1 MNENVEKQEIKIS
14 KQKINDIKRNV
25 LYAYL
30 ISFIILLVNS
40 FFLDL
45 DLSIEHSSKDY
56 YGYSYWVTNEGY
68 KDDFRGLFTFGS
80 DTFESSWIVKIFNL
94 ETSSL
99 SYDTRHNFLSKTLL
113 GNIPYVIFGNF
124 MLLTL
129 LAIVIY
135 FARREFIKFRSKYT
149 IKIEDSENSN
159 LIQKNNE
166 KHLQIDYLTKLK
178 QAYKTGLLTEDEY
191 NRKISETN
199 KTTEFNLTEEHL
211 KKSIEEKIEEEK
223 EKFRKLHSDGVFTYD
238 EMQEKFRQ
246 IEKYH
251 QSKEVH

>member
-30 ISFIILLVNS
+30 ISFIILLLNS

-68 KDDFRGLFTFGS
+68 KDDFRGFFKFGS

-94 ETSSL
+94 DTSSL
-99 SYDTRHNFLSKTLL
+99 GYDTRHNFLLKTLL
-113 GNIPYVIFGNF
+113 GNIPYVIFGNLI
-124 MLLTL
+124 LLTL
-129 LAIVIY
+129 LAIIIY
-135 FARREFIKFRSKYT
+135 FIRREYIKFRSKYT
-149 IKIEDSENSN
+149 IKIDDSKISN
-159 LIQKNNE
+159 LIQQNDEKQKKNE
-166 KHLQIDYLTKLK
+166 FLIKLEE
-178 QAYKTGLLTEDEY
+178 AYKNGLLTEEEY
-191 NRKISETN
+191 HHKISESN
-199 KTTEFNLTEEHL
+199 KFKEINSTEEHIE
-211 KKSIEEKIEEEK
+211 KSIEEKINEEK
-223 EKFRKLHSDGVFTYD
+223 EKFKKLRSDGVITYE
-238 EMQEKFRQ
+238 EMHEKFRQ

-251 QSKEVH
+251 QSKK